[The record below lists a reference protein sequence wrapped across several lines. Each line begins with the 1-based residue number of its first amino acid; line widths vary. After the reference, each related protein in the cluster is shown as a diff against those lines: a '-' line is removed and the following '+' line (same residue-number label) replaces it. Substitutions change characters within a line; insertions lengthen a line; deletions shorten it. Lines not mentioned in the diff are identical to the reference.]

1 LGLIEQKLKAPH
13 GAAEFFHIDCLMSC
27 LSVFTFKFPSLLQFN
42 AAKNE
47 DEHVK
52 SSLRNFFKIKNVPC
66 DTQMRARLDLI
77 HPDVTRSAFTQLFS
91 LLQRGKI
98 LESFCFMDKY
108 YLISLDGTGYF
119 SSSTI
124 HCSNCCTKEY
134 RDGQITYHHQIL
146 GAALVHPDHRV
157 VFPFAPEPIIKADG
171 DKKNDCERNA
181 AKRWIEKFRR
191 EHFLLRGVILADG
204 LSSNEPFIADL
215 KRNDLSF
222 ILIAQEPDH
231 KYLFDW
237 FNGADPE
244 DAPTQAETLKDGTHK
259 TYQYMKDVPLNSSK
273 DKCLV
278 NVVRY
283 TETKKGQTRTWVWVT
298 DLEVNEKTVK
308 DIVKGGRCRWKIE
321 NETFNTLKNQG
332 YNFEHNYGQGN
343 KYLSTIM
350 AHLMLL
356 AFFVD
361 KILQGFDKKFQACY
375 KKMKSKHSLWER
387 IRSFLAHYIFES
399 FDDLY
404 SAIIHPPPKK
414 SLTVAVA

>member
-1 LGLIEQKLKAPH
+1 
-13 GAAEFFHIDCLMSC
+13 
-27 LSVFTFKFPSLLQFN
+27 
-42 AAKNE
+42 
-47 DEHVK
+47 
-52 SSLRNFFKIKNVPC
+52 
-66 DTQMRARLDLI
+66 MRVRLDLI
-77 HPDVTRSAFTQLFS
+77 HPNVTRPAFTQLFS

-98 LESFCFMDKY
+98 LESFCFMGKY

-124 HCSNCCTKEY
+124 HCNNCCTKEY
-134 RDGQITYHHQIL
+134 KDGQITYHHQML

-204 LSSNEPFIADL
+204 LSSNEPFITNL
-215 KRNDLSF
+215 KNNDLSF
-222 ILIAQEPDH
+222 ILVAQESDH

-237 FNGADPE
+237 LNAADPE
-244 DAPTQAETLKDGTHK
+244 DAPTRGETLKDGAHR

-273 DKCLV
+273 DNCLV

-283 TETKKGQTRTWVWVT
+283 TETKKEQTRTWVWVT
-298 DLEVNEKTVK
+298 DLAVNEKTVA
-308 DIVKGGRCRWKIE
+308 DIVRGGRCRWKIE

-332 YNFEHNYGQGN
+332 YNFEHNYGHGN
-343 KYLSTIM
+343 KYLSTVM

-361 KILQGFDKKFQACY
+361 QILQGFDKKFQACY
-375 KKMKSKHSLWER
+375 GKMKSKHSLWER
-387 IRSFLAHYIFES
+387 MRSFLAHYIVES

-404 SAIIHPPPKK
+404 SAIIRPPPKK
-414 SLTVAVA
+414 SLAVAVA